1 MRTLRLAGALRS
13 RQGRVIGRAAMVIG
27 AAAGLALAGGNA
39 AGAAL
44 HPPLAG
50 IARATEG
57 AVRLPLTAAV
67 TTPVVRV
74 SVASDGSQAIGNSD
88 TPALSDSGRFAA
100 FESDASNLVPGD
112 TNNSRDIFV
121 HDTQT
126 GTTSRVSVAS
136 DGTQATSYSSTPV
149 LSGDGRYVA
158 FESDAS
164 NLVPGDTNNSRDI
177 FVHDTQTG
185 TTSRADVASDGTQ
198 ASTSTDLY
206 GTASPAISGDGR
218 YVAFWSWATNLVPGD
233 TNGYPDVFVHD
244 MQTGTTV
251 RVSVASNGTQAN
263 GASDNETSALSSDG
277 RYVVFESDAS
287 NLVPGDTNNAGDIF
301 VHDMQTGTT
310 VRVSVASNGTQA
322 NSYSTWPAISGNGR
336 YVAFESAASNL
347 VPGDTN
353 KANDIFVHDMQTGTT
368 VRVSVASNGTQGNAG
383 KPYGYGSEFPVISDD
398 GRYIAFTSESTNLV
412 PGDTNKIA
420 DVFVHDMQTGTT
432 SRVNVT
438 SSGAQSNGD
447 IGAVAALSGGGGYV
461 SFSSDAPNLVPGDT
475 NNDLDVFLRG
485 LQP

>member
-1 MRTLRLAGALRS
+1 MTGW
-13 RQGRVIGRAAMVIG
+13 AAAAVA

-39 AGAAL
+39 AAGAAL
-44 HPPLAG
+44 HPPLTG
-50 IARATEG
+50 IAGAAG

-74 SVASDGSQAIGNSD
+74 SVASDGSQANGNSD
-88 TPALSDSGRFAA
+88 TPALSSAGRFVA
-100 FESDASNLVPGD
+100 FESDASNLAAGD
-112 TNNSRDIFV
+112 TNSTRDIFV

-136 DGTQATSYSSTPV
+136 DGTQANSYSSSPV

-164 NLVPGDTNNSRDI
+164 NLVPGDTNKSRDI
-177 FVHDTQTG
+177 FVRDTQTG
-185 TTSRADVASDGTQ
+185 TTTRADVASDGTQ
-198 ASTSTDLY
+198 ANTSTDIY
-206 GTASPAISGDGR
+206 GTASAAIGGDGR

-244 MQTGTTV
+244 TQTGTTS

-263 GASDNETSALSSDG
+263 GASDSEAAALSSDG
-277 RYVVFESDAS
+277 RYVAFESDAS

-383 KPYGYGSEFPVISDD
+383 QPYGYGSEFPVISDD

-412 PGDTNKIA
+412 SGDTNKVA

-438 SSGAQSNGD
+438 SSGAQSTGD
-447 IGAVAALSGGGGYV
+447 IGALAALSGDGSYV
-461 SFSSDAPNLVPGDT
+461 SFSSDASNLVPGDT
-475 NNDLDVFLRG
+475 NNDLDVFLRS